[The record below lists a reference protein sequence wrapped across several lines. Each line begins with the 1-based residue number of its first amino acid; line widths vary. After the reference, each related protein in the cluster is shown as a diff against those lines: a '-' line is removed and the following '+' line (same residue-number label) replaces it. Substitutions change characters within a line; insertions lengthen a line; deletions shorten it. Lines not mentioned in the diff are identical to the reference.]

1 MVFEEWPPLEEK
13 QDGAIGEDTGWQ
25 QDSVVLVDFKQ
36 QIVGEQDPT
45 TTQATSQDGQETVE
59 VEEVIVEAEDRP
71 VEVEEVTDEDGLESL
86 LHVEPTRPEGLVE
99 EEGDLEKEGESAVD
113 REPSPEGAGVELA
126 GDGLAAVV
134 D

>member
-25 QDSVVLVDFKQ
+25 HDSVILVDLKQ
-36 QIVGEQDPT
+36 QIGGE
-45 TTQATSQDGQETVE
+45 DGQET
-59 VEEVIVEAEDRP
+59 

-86 LHVEPTRPEGLVE
+86 LHIKPTRPEGLVE
-99 EEGDLEKEGESAVD
+99 EEGDLEKEGESALH
-113 REPSPEGAGVELA
+113 REPSPEGARVELA